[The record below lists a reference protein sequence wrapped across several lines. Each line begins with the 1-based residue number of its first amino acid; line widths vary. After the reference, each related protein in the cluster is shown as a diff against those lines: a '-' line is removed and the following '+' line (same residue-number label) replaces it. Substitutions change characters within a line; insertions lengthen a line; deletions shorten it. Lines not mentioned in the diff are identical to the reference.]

1 MNIHRL
7 LHCSIMDEKE
17 SVTSEFTIK
26 LFFFYLSH
34 KPMLDN
40 IIGNNLKIFSV
51 SSSTVNSYGSVR
63 MGGGEPFQSK
73 NLSSTL
79 ILYH

>member
-26 LFFFYLSH
+26 LFFYLSH

-51 SSSTVNSYGSVR
+51 SSFTVNSYGSVR
-63 MGGGEPFQSK
+63 MGGGGTFSK
-73 NLSSTL
+73 
-79 ILYH
+79 